1 MVVRQWC
8 RRRVGGKCLEDR
20 AASDGTANGDWRP
33 AIVAVGYGL
42 TAMAVV
48 VGIVAA
54 WQW

>member
-1 MVVRQWC
+1 M
-8 RRRVGGKCLEDR
+8 VGGQGGVGRNGE
-20 AASDGTANGDWRP
+20 GNGDWRP